1 MNCNNI
7 SSFENMIKLA
17 LDKLYNDD
25 SYLFNIDTSSK
36 IKKHVGE
43 RAIVFRFGLYFQ
55 QELDKYEFFNDFKL
69 DCEYNRNGVVPKRL
83 PPEGNL
89 RNPDLILHQQGNNN
103 HNLLVIEFKG
113 WWNDKQE
120 DDERKIKKMISKEG
134 QYQYREGYTVLFG
147 KNSAE
152 VTSIVS
158 E

>member
-1 MNCNNI
+1 MDNI
-7 SSFENMIKLA
+7 CFCSFREMIDCT
-17 LDKLYNDD
+17 LDILYNKEPE
-25 SYLFNIDTSSK
+25 LFNIDSSDE
-36 IKKHVGE
+36 IEAHVGE

-55 QELDKYEFFNDFKL
+55 RALDECGLFYDYKL

-83 PPEGNL
+83 PPEGKL
-89 RNPDLILHQQGNNN
+89 RNPDLILHQRGNNN
-103 HNLLVIEFKG
+103 HNLLVIDFKG

-134 QYQYREGYTVLFG
+134 QYQFREGYTVLFG